1 MLGTPPCI
9 GETFTSLMYFENKSF
24 DSPQWAILGGEG
36 GNSPESRRFCLVT
49 QSNLPLSLIIGS
61 NLKF

>member
-36 GNSPESRRFCLVT
+36 G
-49 QSNLPLSLIIGS
+49 IA
-61 NLKF
+61 LKVGVFVW